1 MSIFEQLRETI
12 AQTLDVAPDSITQ
25 TSTAPDVPGWDSLGH
40 VNLMMAL
47 EQTFDVQLEVE
58 DFPRL
63 TSVPAILD
71 YLKHAGVS

>member
-1 MSIFEQLRETI
+1 
-12 AQTLDVAPDSITQ
+12 
-25 TSTAPDVPGWDSLGH
+25 
-40 VNLMMAL
+40 MMAL

-71 YLKHAGVS
+71 YLKHAGRFLNASHSHAAMRRQ